1 MLTAV
6 EFWATLNPWPHHRDL
21 SRRSAGPGSLKLH
34 ACDPSTNT
42 APSTPPELVTN
53 LAASRPRPKS
63 RPVSITWIPFLLAPV
78 VVDHRPLQCLGRRSP
93 ARFRHT
99 HPPLLVRAPPRAS
112 PCLAR
117 STSVSRVPRACS
129 TAFPRLKPTPGVPDL
144 ANSGELEPHAAAELC
159 SGDSAA
165 AFRAPTDPSR
175 QISSQR
181 LRLDRDLVYPEPSDP
196 DPAVLI

>member
-1 MLTAV
+1 LLTAI

-78 VVDHRPLQCLGRRSP
+78 VVDHRPLQCLERRSP

-129 TAFPRLKPTPGVPDL
+129 TAFPRLK
-144 ANSGELEPHAAAELC
+144 
-159 SGDSAA
+159 
-165 AFRAPTDPSR
+165 RAPVAAGRPAPA
-175 QISSQR
+175 SSPPRSSAPAVCAASPHPNKSQ
-181 LRLDRDLVYPEPSDP
+181 PSDP
-196 DPAVLI
+196 